1 MNEKLYRIY
10 KNTLIYD
17 ISYKT
22 FMVSKPLRIR
32 FDEIHAFMKIYD
44 GVKYLLLSG
53 SERYFDKNRIASSN
67 SLPIEKH

>member
-1 MNEKLYRIY
+1 
-10 KNTLIYD
+10 
-17 ISYKT
+17 
-22 FMVSKPLRIR
+22 MVSKPLRIR

-67 SLPIEKH
+67 SLPIGKH